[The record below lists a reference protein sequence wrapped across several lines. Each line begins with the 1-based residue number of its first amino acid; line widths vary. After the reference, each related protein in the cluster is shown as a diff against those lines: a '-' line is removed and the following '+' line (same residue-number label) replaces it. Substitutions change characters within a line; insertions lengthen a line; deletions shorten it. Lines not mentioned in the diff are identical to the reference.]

1 MEFIGWDV
9 IITLVI
15 ASYGAILST
24 YSVWSKRKEQKR
36 ELKVLLRYGV
46 VSNSILSHRPSTMLF
61 ICALNT
67 GKKTVTLTSMG
78 LILPRKDKNYFTF
91 IRPDSNVSFPHDLL
105 EGKSCDV
112 WTETK
117 KLAENLKQEG
127 FSGKI
132 KLKGY
137 YGDAIG
143 RRYKSKSINFDID
156 ETHAK

>member
-1 MEFIGWDV
+1 MEFSGWDI

-24 YSVWSKRKEQKR
+24 YSVWSKRKEQRR
-36 ELKVLLRYGV
+36 EPKVSLRYGV
-46 VSNSILSHRPSTMLF
+46 RLNPILGHRSPPRLIIRAVNSE
-61 ICALNT
+61 
-67 GKKTVTLTSMG
+67 KETVTLTSMG
-78 LILPRKDKNYFTF
+78 LILPRRDNNLFSPYV
-91 IRPDSNVSFPHDLL
+91 PNSDVSFPHDLL
-105 EGKSCDV
+105 GGKNCDV
-112 WTETK
+112 WFETK
-117 KLAENLKQEG
+117 ELAENLKREG

-143 RRYKSKSINFDID
+143 RMYKSKSINFDID

>member
-9 IITLVI
+9 IITLLI

-46 VSNSILSHRPSTMLF
+46 VSNPILSHRPLPMLF
-61 ICALNT
+61 ISALNT

-91 IRPDSNVSFPHDLL
+91 IRPNSHASFPHDLL

-112 WTETK
+112 WIETK
-117 KLAENLKQEG
+117 ELAENLEQEG